1 MKKIFK
7 SLVTAFLVAGMT
19 TGTMFTSAVA
29 DDVAEK
35 HVTVSVEKF
44 TIGQGYVF
52 EPVTVEL
59 KEGDKG
65 MDVLKRAV
73 GEENIIV
80 TSSEWGSYISGF
92 KDVDTGVVRLPNF
105 FYQILSTDDF
115 TGRNTEGVLSEFDY
129 TTESGFMFFVNGVSA
144 MEGIDSYVPQDGDV
158 LSMCYTIYNYGADL
172 GIDNS
177 SWGGSASLIGDIS
190 RTELTKVI
198 AQAKALGVDVTAEI
212 DVISNLDST
221 QADID
226 EAVIS
231 ANEKISALNQPEQP
245 EQPTDTPTDETK
257 PEVPST
263 DDKTPSTG
271 VAVSFV
277 IPAVLGLSV
286 ISAKKKK

>member
-231 ANEKISALNQPEQP
+231 ANEKISALSQPEQP

-271 VAVSFV
+271 VAVSMV